1 MEWVLW
7 APETGIAVVLVPEE
21 AELLIPT
28 LRGTTSKVSLLCYAA
43 PVTRSMQV
51 FNRLDFYAVTSRDL
65 LPSVPTWLAVELCV
79 LAGGLYFEYIQYSSL
94 LLWLGIQRETPSSA
108 NLAHKAESYH
118 TKCKLVARQPLKFL
132 LDWLTNSRQTQDILH
147 TPMGFV
153 CQGKPLTKDHM
164 FFSITGAGIATRKG
178 FEDLGQGNTKYNT
191 DIDSSSIDSEAESD

>member
-28 LRGTTSKVSLLCYAA
+28 LRRTTSKVSLLCYAA

-51 FNRLDFYAVTSRDL
+51 FNRLDFYAVTSRDS
-65 LPSVPTWLAVELCV
+65 LPPVPTWLAIELCV
-79 LAGGLYFEYIQYSSL
+79 LARGLYIEYIQYSPL
-94 LLWLGIQRETPSSA
+94 LLWLGIQSEIPSST
-108 NLAHKAESYH
+108 NLAYEAKRYH

-132 LDWLTNSRQTQDILH
+132 LNWLTNSRQTQDILH
-147 TPMGFV
+147 TPMGFI
-153 CQGKPLTKDHM
+153 CQGKPLTKNHL
-164 FFSITGAGIATRKG
+164 FFSIAGASVATRKDL
-178 FEDLGQGNTKYNT
+178 EDLGQGNTKYNT